1 MKRSLWAWAT
11 FGFSCTAL
19 AWACSGDDTV
29 LQIRDG
35 GAADGTVSGDG
46 GATGDDG
53 GGGGDDGSGGDAA
66 SQGDGGSDPDKACAA
81 GTSKAQ
87 CAACCAQLHPGGAQ
101 TLITAESNC
110 ACSDTNHCLA
120 NNPNEKCGKTT
131 SGCLAQVGQPDAAAS
146 CSACFQD
153 MTKAD
158 ASPNCVQEAVQACA
172 ASAACVGF
180 EKCAAT
186 AGCSNKP

>member
-19 AWACSGDDTV
+19 AWACSGDDIV
-29 LQIRDG
+29 LQTRDG
-35 GAADGTVSGDG
+35 GGADGTVSGDG

-53 GGGGDDGSGGDAA
+53 GGDDGSGGDAA
-66 SQGDGGSDPDKACAA
+66 AQGDGGSDPDKACAA

-110 ACSDTNHCLA
+110 ACSDTSHCLA